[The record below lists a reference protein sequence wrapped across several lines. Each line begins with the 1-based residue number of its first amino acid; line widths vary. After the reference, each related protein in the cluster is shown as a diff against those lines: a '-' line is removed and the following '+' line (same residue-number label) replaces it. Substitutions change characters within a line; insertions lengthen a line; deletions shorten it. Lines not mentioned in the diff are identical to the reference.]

1 MRAGMRAGMRASLR
15 SLRLREADRAPANA
29 GARLRSG
36 GMCGAAASRRPGS
49 SYRSELV
56 RRGCADRNPSRP
68 PRWIA
73 ASLRHCAP
81 RYGVSASPWSCAPLR
96 RRSGIAP
103 VPRTPPRR
111 RFGLALEPPPPA
123 TAPRPRSGAVPPR
136 RRIGIGLVPR
146 PPRQRFDPALGAT
159 TFALTPRSGAVPP
172 LGTTTLALG
181 TTTLA
186 LASRPRFWV
195 VFLPRCRDPRCPGG
209 HDPRLGGCAMRKP
222 SVLVAGGQNRRF
234 FAVSEVRNGRFC
246 RLFA

>member
-1 MRAGMRAGMRASLR
+1 MRAGMRAGKQASLR

-81 RYGVSASPWSCAPLR
+81 RYGVSASPWRCAPLR

-111 RFGLALEPPPPA
+111 RFGLALEPPPLRRRPDLA
-123 TAPRPRSGAVPPR
+123 LELCLRDGVSASVWCRVPRDSVSTLLWGPRP
-136 RRIGIGLVPR
+136 
-146 PPRQRFDPALGAT
+146 
-159 TFALTPRSGAVPP
+159 
-172 LGTTTLALG
+172 
-181 TTTLA
+181 
-186 LASRPRFWV
+186 
-195 VFLPRCRDPRCPGG
+195 LP
-209 HDPRLGGCAMRKP
+209 
-222 SVLVAGGQNRRF
+222 
-234 FAVSEVRNGRFC
+234 
-246 RLFA
+246 

>member
-1 MRAGMRAGMRASLR
+1 M
-15 SLRLREADRAPANA
+15 
-29 GARLRSG
+29 RSG

-181 TTTLA
+181 P
-186 LASRPRFWV
+186 RPSLWRRAPGSGWFS
-195 VFLPRCRDPRCPGG
+195 CRDAATHVALGATILAWGGARCE
-209 HDPRLGGCAMRKP
+209 
-222 SVLVAGGQNRRF
+222 NRRF
-234 FAVSEVRNGRFC
+234 WSLAVKTDGFSRSRK
-246 RLFA
+246 